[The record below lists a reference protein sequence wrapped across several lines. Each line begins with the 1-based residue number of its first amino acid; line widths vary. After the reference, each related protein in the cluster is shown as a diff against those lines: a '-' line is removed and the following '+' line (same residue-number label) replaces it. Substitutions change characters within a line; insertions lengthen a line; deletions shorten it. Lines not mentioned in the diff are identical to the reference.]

1 MKERVILCVD
11 DEEMVLKTLKRE
23 LSNILGHRYIIETA
37 TRGEEALQLFEEVI
51 ADGYEVPLVIVDQ
64 IMPGMKGDELLKRI
78 HERSPRT
85 LKIMLTGQANM
96 EAVINAVNDA
106 NLYHYIDKP
115 WETIN
120 LAMTVKEALKS
131 YLQDKE
137 LELQNTILRNTNK
150 SLEIKVKKR
159 TAELEAQKVELKKLN
174 ASKDK
179 FFSIIAHDLRTPLS
193 GLLGITDFVSMHIES
208 FSQSEIKENVD
219 SLRDTTKTVYTLL
232 ENLLTWSQLQQGAM
246 DYQPEEIA
254 LDEITTH
261 NIGLFA
267 SSAEHKQ
274 ISLINQVPQG
284 VVAYADR
291 YMIDTVVRNL
301 ISNALKFTYKGG
313 VITLSV
319 HQDGPYVEL
328 AISDTG
334 TGIPQKD
341 IPHLFLFD
349 VKYSNIGTAGEEGTG
364 LGLVLCKDLV
374 EKNGGKIH
382 IESEVGQGTT
392 FTIRLP
398 VSPPPFVKGG

>member
-23 LSNILGHRYIIETA
+23 LSTTLGHRYIIETA
-37 TRGEEALQLFEEVI
+37 TRGEEALQLFEEVL

-159 TAELEAQKVELKKLN
+159 TAELEAQKIELKKLN

-193 GLLGITDFVSMHIES
+193 GLLGITDFVSMHIEN

-219 SLRDTTKTVYTLL
+219 SLRDTTETVYTLL

-246 DYQPEEIA
+246 EYQPEEIA
-254 LDEITTH
+254 LDEIITH

-284 VVAYADR
+284 VVAYADK

-301 ISNALKFTYKGG
+301 LSNALKFTDQGG

-319 HQDGPYVEL
+319 HQDGSYVEL
-328 AISDTG
+328 AVSDTG
-334 TGIPQKD
+334 TGIPQED
-341 IPHLFLFD
+341 ITQLFRFD

-374 EKNGGKIH
+374 EKNGGELKV
-382 IESEVGQGTT
+382 ESEVGQGTT
-392 FTIRLP
+392 FTIKLP
-398 VSPPPFVKGG
+398 AKRPHEGA